1 MIFVQKLIVAFI
13 WHVFD
18 HVHDVNGG
26 DDDDDDDDDVDAGHG
41 GIILLTLP
49 RVTLILPN

>member
-1 MIFVQKLIVAFI
+1 MCPDL
-13 WHVFD
+13 D
-18 HVHDVNGG
+18 LDGDG
-26 DDDDDDDDDVDAGHG
+26 DDDNVDDNHDDADGG

>member
-1 MIFVQKLIVAFI
+1 MIFVKKLIVAFL

-26 DDDDDDDDDVDAGHG
+26 DDDDVDVGRG

-49 RVTLILPN
+49 RVTLILHN